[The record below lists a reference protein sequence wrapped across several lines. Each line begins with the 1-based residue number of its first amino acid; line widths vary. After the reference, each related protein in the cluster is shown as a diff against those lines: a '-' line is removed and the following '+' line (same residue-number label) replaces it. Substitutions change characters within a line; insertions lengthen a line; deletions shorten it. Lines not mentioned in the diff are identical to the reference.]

1 VSDGQP
7 ISKKA
12 KAPNTAT
19 GASPTPE
26 LKKIKPNQKFSIDPN
41 KMKCFY
47 KTINPDAKFNQ
58 PRVPMICGAKI
69 DNCCPSKYLLK
80 IQSVRAGIIPNQ
92 VSAKIKNYQ

>member
-12 KAPNTAT
+12 KAPNTDT

-26 LKKIKPNQKFSIDPN
+26 PKKTTPNKKVTIDPSE
-41 KMKCFY
+41 MKCFY

-58 PRVPMICGAKI
+58 SRVPMICGPDI

-80 IQSVRAGIIPNQ
+80 IQSVTAGIIPNQ